1 MNLLPLTTRAMLRVL
16 ITGPP
21 GVGKTTLIKRLIEH
35 ARSLGVGVYGF
46 ITTEVREGGSRIG
59 FRIVDVNS
67 GREAWLAHVS
77 LFRGGPMV
85 GRYNVNLRAM
95 EEIGIPSIK
104 AATPGSLAVIDEI
117 GKMELLHGEFLKA
130 LEEVVDRV
138 HFLGT
143 IYMAYKTNKP
153 VASFV
158 SRHGF
163 KVIELTRFNRDQVLN
178 ELIRELDRE
187 VKPR

>member
-1 MNLLPLTTRAMLRVL
+1 MLRIL

-21 GVGKTTLIKRLIEH
+21 GVGKTTLVRRLMEH
-35 ARSLGVGVYGF
+35 ARSLGISVYGF
-46 ITTEVREGGSRIG
+46 ITMEVREGGSRVG
-59 FRIVDVNS
+59 FRIIDVNS

-77 LFRGGPMV
+77 LFPGGPIV

-95 EEIGIPSIK
+95 EEVGIPAIRS
-104 AATPGSLAVIDEI
+104 ASPGSLLVVDEI
-117 GKMELLHGEFLKA
+117 GKMELMHGDFLKA

-143 IYMAYKTNKP
+143 IYMAYRFNRS

-163 KVIELTRFNRDQVLN
+163 RVVELTIANRDRVLN
-178 ELIRELDRE
+178 DLVKELLTSFS
-187 VKPR
+187 P

>member
-1 MNLLPLTTRAMLRVL
+1 MLRIL

-59 FRIVDVNS
+59 FKIIDINS

-77 LFRGGPMV
+77 LFKGGPMV
-85 GRYNVNLRAM
+85 GKYNVNLRAM
-95 EEIGIPSIK
+95 EEIGIPAIR
-104 AATPGSLAVIDEI
+104 AASPGSAMFVDEI

-130 LEEVVDRV
+130 LEEIVDRV

-163 KVIELTRFNRDQVLN
+163 KVIELTRFNRDQVFNDLV
-178 ELIRELDRE
+178 REFNRE
-187 VKPR
+187 VKQK